1 MPPFWIVK
9 SLMCS
14 EREGSR
20 YVIDIENHIWKWYER
35 VRLKSLVCSLVKRV
49 CLALSLIGW
58 MLVILNL
65 IGWFWALLLNRLCS
79 IVVPLWVPVFF
90 WCVIDDPS
98 PGTAPDTARCAAE
111 GGLGPAPETQTDST
125 DARHRHRTHIQTHKH
140 TDETSYGQD
149 HSRFPGNLRT
159 MLEDF
164 LFPLSASVYHSAFI
178 HLFVLTS

>member
-90 WCVIDDPS
+90 WRVIDDPS

-125 DARHRHRTHIQTHKH
+125 DARHTDTGHTYKH

-149 HSRFPGNLRT
+149 QSRFPGNLRT